1 MYILRNPLLACSS
14 PSLDGEEELLH
25 GNRIRREVNDSMAA
39 DKTTTSKPERGT
51 ESPAQMNKTADDAD
65 IIRSAVLPILMWEK
79 VPWEQG
85 GRRLLANV
93 LNFCLFYVSPNGVY
107 IRPVSQ
113 IANMVKFSIF
123 KS

>member
-1 MYILRNPLLACSS
+1 MGRSDPITLSYVQVVT
-14 PSLDGEEELLH
+14 H
-25 GNRIRREVNDSMAA
+25 
-39 DKTTTSKPERGT
+39 
-51 ESPAQMNKTADDAD
+51 AD
-65 IIRSAVLPILMWEK
+65 IIRSAVLPILVWEK

-93 LNFCLFYVSPNGVY
+93 LNFCLFYVSLNGVY

-113 IANMVKFSIF
+113 IANMVKFSTF